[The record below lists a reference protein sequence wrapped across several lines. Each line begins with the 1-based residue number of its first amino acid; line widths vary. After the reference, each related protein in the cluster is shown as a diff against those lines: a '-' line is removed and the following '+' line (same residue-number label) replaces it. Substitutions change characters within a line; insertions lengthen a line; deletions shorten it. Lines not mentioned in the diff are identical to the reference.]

1 MVLTQHA
8 NLEVTV
14 SGCLATVSQARAVA
28 RWVPGTNGPAVL
40 SKVARVI
47 LEVARSQG
55 KAVLG
60 EDFSMALGG
69 GADADEANFFDR
81 GWR

>member
-1 MVLTQHA
+1 M
-8 NLEVTV
+8 
-14 SGCLATVSQARAVA
+14 
-28 RWVPGTNGPAVL
+28 PGQRPGQSISNFNY
-40 SKVARVI
+40 I
-47 LEVARSQG
+47 LEAACSQG
-55 KAVLG
+55 KGVLG

>member
-1 MVLTQHA
+1 MSVI
-8 NLEVTV
+8 
-14 SGCLATVSQARAVA
+14 ATRSA
-28 RWVPGTNGPAVL
+28 
-40 SKVARVI
+40 
-47 LEVARSQG
+47 SQG

-69 GADADEANFFDR
+69 GADADEANLLD

>member
-1 MVLTQHA
+1 MLHVFIPKA
-8 NLEVTV
+8 
-14 SGCLATVSQARAVA
+14 
-28 RWVPGTNGPAVL
+28 
-40 SKVARVI
+40 I
-47 LEVARSQG
+47 RSQG